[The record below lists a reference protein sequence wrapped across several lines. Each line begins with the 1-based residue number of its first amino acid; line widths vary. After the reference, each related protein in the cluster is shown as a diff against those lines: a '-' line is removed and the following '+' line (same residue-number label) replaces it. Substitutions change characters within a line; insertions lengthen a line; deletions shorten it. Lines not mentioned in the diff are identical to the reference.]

1 MNEMT
6 INFNT
11 KINDKI
17 VIKDDSDDSFL
28 SGSSDDSIKSNNL
41 FNKLKNNK
49 NNKLK
54 NNKNNYKNNNKK
66 TITNKFEN
74 KTIVNES
81 KNILENSYILFQK
94 SLENYY
100 NEVLECLNM
109 LYNNESKSILKIQ
122 IKKISLDKI
131 IFEKYNEIVKKHKLK
146 KKLFDIDNFDVDDEH
161 DYDTIIDIAKII
173 TQNLIEKLNYKLCVI
188 KSGDK
193 KIFQIKNLSKEI

>member
-41 FNKLKNNK
+41 F
-49 NNKLK
+49 NKLK